1 MRTVITSKSFRGL
14 NVRKKDKRKIKHHL
28 FKQSKIHSVSSCT
41 RGTRLCMKMVAFMEV
56 LKLKVIDVAER
67 QKICVVN

>member
-41 RGTRLCMKMVAFMEV
+41 RGMCLCMKMVEFMEV
-56 LKLKVIDVAER
+56 VMKKAIGVAER
-67 QKICVVN
+67 PCAVN